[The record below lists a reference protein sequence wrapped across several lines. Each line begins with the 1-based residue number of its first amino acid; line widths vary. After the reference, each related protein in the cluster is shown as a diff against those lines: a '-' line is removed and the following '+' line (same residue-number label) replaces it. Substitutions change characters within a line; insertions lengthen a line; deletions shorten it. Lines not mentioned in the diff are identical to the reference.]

1 MQGLAEQVKDVRV
14 DFDSIPAHE
23 TDTMARILLKAIAKA
38 FENPAVREDFE
49 RWKKEKGRR
58 NETQEKIKAC

>member
-1 MQGLAEQVKDVRV
+1 MTATQDIRV
-14 DFDSIPAHE
+14 DFDSIPAHD

-49 RWKKEKGRR
+49 RWKKEK
-58 NETQEKIKAC
+58 EKQ

>member
-1 MQGLAEQVKDVRV
+1 MTATQDIRV

-49 RWKKEKGRR
+49 RWKKEKERK
-58 NETQEKIKAC
+58 NEQRALRPQNL